1 MYNKVAE
8 QIKNISAPIHEKIV
22 SKFNKIDF
30 DTIDVEEVW
39 EVIYLIMLAFYVG
52 VNVLT
57 STMFEIAWPAYFF
70 QTFRSICVTLV
81 IIRLIIIKEIPKKKF
96 IAMVVISFVFLMSHY
111 MSGYGLPVD
120 LLILVLG
127 AYNVDFRKIL
137 KTYIAVWSV
146 LLVITIIGAM
156 TGLAENL
163 VFYQDYVEGVG
174 FARERMALGICYPTD
189 LAAYVAFLMLTY
201 VYIREEDITY
211 LEIGIMFALTCA
223 TYYITDARTD
233 FIVMLMLIFL
243 TLVTKIKYASISRFV
258 KKTFVRKCILIL
270 PIILAIGSWI
280 LTWIYDEN
288 SEIWL
293 KIDAVLS
300 GRLAMGKVALQN
312 YNITAFG
319 QYVIEKGFGGSTDWP
334 DNYFFID
341 CSYISMGIKFG
352 IIFLIL
358 IFGIY
363 TIILKRCLDTRKLF
377 WCIVLV
383 VIAIQSATEH
393 HFIQYWYNPFLIVLF
408 TNEKSKFKCKVKNCK
423 DEVVNLN

>member
-70 QTFRSICVTLV
+70 QTFRSVCVTLV
-81 IIRLIIIKEIPKKKF
+81 IIRLIIIKEIPKKKL

-111 MSGYGLPVD
+111 KSGYGLPID

-163 VFYQDYVEGVG
+163 VYYQGTRV
-174 FARERMALGICYPTD
+174 RMALGICYPTD
-189 LAAYVAFLMLTY
+189 LAAYVAYLMITFLC
-201 VYIREEDITY
+201 VREKYISYI
-211 LEIGIMFALTCA
+211 EIGGMFSLTIIIF
-223 TYYITDARTD
+223 YITDARTN
-233 FIVMLMLIFL
+233 FVVMLLL
-243 TLVTKIKYASISRFV
+243 
-258 KKTFVRKCILIL
+258 
-270 PIILAIGSWI
+270 IILVLMVKVFENKVDLLMKKGNKVVVCIPIFFCLISWI
-280 LTWIYDEN
+280 ATVTFNETNEFLVRLDQGFLSN
-288 SEIWL
+288 RLSL
-293 KIDAVLS
+293 GKNAID
-300 GRLAMGKVALQN
+300 N
-312 YNITAFG
+312 YSVRMFG
-319 QYVIEKGFGGSTDWP
+319 QYIIEHGLGGSLEWP
-334 DNYFFID
+334 EFYNFID
-341 CSYISMGIKFG
+341 CSYISIAIKYGIAILVTIFVF
-352 IIFLIL
+352 IIVSICRAYKEKKYMIVLAIL
-358 IFGIY
+358 IV
-363 TIILKRCLDTRKLF
+363 CL
-377 WCIVLV
+377 
-383 VIAIQSATEH
+383 QSMMEH
-393 HFIQYWYNPFLIVLF
+393 HLIQYWYDPLVITVFSRCRVRDEIKLDDQMIV
-408 TNEKSKFKCKVKNCK
+408 
-423 DEVVNLN
+423 DLN

>member
-111 MSGYGLPVD
+111 MSGYGLPID

-163 VFYQDYVEGVG
+163 VYYQGTRV
-174 FARERMALGICYPTD
+174 RMALGICYPTD
-189 LAAYVAFLMLTY
+189 LAAYVAYLMITFLC
-201 VYIREEDITY
+201 VREKYISYI
-211 LEIGIMFALTCA
+211 EIGGMFALAIITF
-223 TYYITDARTD
+223 YITDARTD
-233 FIVMLMLIFL
+233 FAVMLLL
-243 TLVTKIKYASISRFV
+243 
-258 KKTFVRKCILIL
+258 
-270 PIILAIGSWI
+270 IILVLIVKIFENKVDLLMKKGNKVVVCIPILFCLISWI
-280 LTWIYDEN
+280 VTAAFNETNEFLVRLDQGFLSN
-288 SEIWL
+288 RLSL
-293 KIDAVLS
+293 GKNAID
-300 GRLAMGKVALQN
+300 N
-312 YNITAFG
+312 YGIRMFG
-319 QYVIEKGFGGSTDWP
+319 QYIIEHGLGGSLEWP
-334 DNYFFID
+334 EFYNFID
-341 CSYISMGIKFG
+341 CSYISIAIKYGIVILVTIFIF
-352 IIFLIL
+352 IIVSICRAYKEKRYMIVLAIL
-358 IFGIY
+358 IV
-363 TIILKRCLDTRKLF
+363 CL
-377 WCIVLV
+377 
-383 VIAIQSATEH
+383 QSIMEH
-393 HFIQYWYNPFLIVLF
+393 HLIQYWYNPLIITVF
-408 TNEKSKFKCKVKNCK
+408 SCWRVR
-423 DEVVNLN
+423 DEIKLDDQMIVDLN